1 MGVRMVGGGGGGG
14 GGRTEVQGV
23 EGDVGALGVGAAVVG
38 VEDDFGGHV
47 VTDIGSA
54 NVFDGRMKVYRRAVA
69 IGGGC
74 AVAGAVGRHVRLAS
88 LAFSKWIGGVIWS
101 MLDGNGRIQYL
112 LFRQRPGNGSS
123 LELI

>member
-1 MGVRMVGGGGGGG
+1 MVGEGGWEGVG

-47 VTDIGSA
+47 VSDIGSGG
-54 NVFDGRMKVYRRAVA
+54 VFGGSMKVYGRAVA

-74 AVAGAVGRHVRLAS
+74 AVAGAVGRHLMFVLPR
-88 LAFSKWIGGVIWS
+88 
-101 MLDGNGRIQYL
+101 
-112 LFRQRPGNGSS
+112 
-123 LELI
+123 